1 MQPPNTIAIRIT
13 PIFRSFIPLLY
24 KDGGWL
30 KVPKLNFLI
39 DALARQR
46 IDSLHPLLMSK
57 KLILSLSLILIS
69 APHLAAQAAAP
80 KKAER
85 IVLIGNGLGERMVDH
100 PHFEVLLHQRFPE
113 QNLYIRNL
121 CRPADTAG
129 FRPHPSR
136 NSQWAFPGA
145 EKFHPQHKVHAGN
158 GFHPTPDQWLTD
170 LKPDVLVAF
179 FGYSESFDGQAG
191 LSNFKG
197 ELEAFIKHTQT
208 QKYNGVA
215 SPRLVLVSPIA
226 FEDLSAKRDLPNGKA
241 ENANLELYSKAMAEV
256 AAANKVEFIN
266 VFTPTKALYSSLKSP
281 YTRNGFLP
289 SDDGYRHL
297 GGLLADALYGKAKS
311 APKAA
316 SKSLVSTVADKNWF
330 WFNEYRMLNGVHVDG
345 RRFKP
350 FGPDNYPH
358 EQKKNRQMT
367 EIRDQAIWAAAQGK
381 TFDVAA
387 ADKNTLPLPEVKTNY
402 KVSEKNGT
410 PTYKKG
416 TEAVKDLVTPE
427 GYKVELFASEL
438 DFPNLANPMQISF
451 DNKGRMWVAVMPS
464 YPHYRPGDAK
474 PNDKLL
480 IYEDTNNDGKADKEI
495 VFADGLNLPI
505 GFEFAPGGVYVS
517 QEPHLVFLADK
528 NNDDKADSMEIVLT
542 GFDSHD
548 THHAIS
554 AFAADSSGAF
564 MMCEGVFLHSNVE
577 TPYGPVRGVD
587 GGFYRFCPQ
596 KTKLE
601 RTSQLSI
608 PNPWGFAFDEWGQDF
623 FIHTSGPPWNWNL
636 PVSLK
641 PAHGEKAP
649 ATVNLVPQGQGVR
662 PTSGLEVVSSRHF
675 PDEVQGDFLLGNCI
689 GFLGIKQHSIQDD
702 GTGYKTAFRHDLLKS
717 NDGNFRPADL
727 EFAPDGSLY
736 VVDWQNV
743 LIGHMQ
749 HNARDPLRDHDH
761 GRVYRITY
769 PSRPLVPVAKV
780 DGAPIATLLENLKLP
795 EYRSRYRSRRELREH
810 KAEEVLPALSKW
822 VAALDKKDARYN
834 HHLLEALWTTWSIN
848 RVDTAM
854 VKQLIINEDFR
865 VRSAAVRVLRYNF
878 NLFPD
883 AIEMLKTA
891 AADSHGRVR
900 LEAVIAA
907 TWYDKAG
914 ALEVV
919 SIAKSKGTDT
929 WTDKVFSEAEKRL
942 KGVGGGPEP
951 EPKIVP
957 PSHLSGEADKKSF
970 IAGHEVYSRDAHC
983 ATCHQPD
990 GKGLDPAFPP
1000 LHDSIYVHGDPE
1012 RLIKITLHGLIGP
1025 MEVNGKKYN
1034 GQVPMTG
1041 FGGMLSDKEI
1051 ADVLTYVR
1059 NSFANKASVITPDQV
1074 KKVRADTK
1082 GQDGFYQID
1091 QLLKEHPLEK

>member
-1 MQPPNTIAIRIT
+1 MTKSILLIAC
-13 PIFRSFIPLLY
+13 LLLPFAVSN
-24 KDGGWL
+24 G
-30 KVPKLNFLI
+30 
-39 DALARQR
+39 QT
-46 IDSLHPLLMSK
+46 
-57 KLILSLSLILIS
+57 
-69 APHLAAQAAAP
+69 QAP
-80 KKAER
+80 KKGER

-100 PHFEVLLHQRFPE
+100 PHFEVFLHQRFPD

-121 CRPADTAG
+121 CRPGDTAG

-136 NSQWAFPGA
+136 KSQWAFPGA
-145 EKFHPQHKVHAGN
+145 EKFHPQHQAHAGN
-158 GFHPTPDQWLTD
+158 GFHPTPDEWLVD

-191 LSNFKG
+191 LNNFKG
-197 ELEAFIKHTQT
+197 ELDAFIKHTQA

-226 FEDLSAKRDLPNGKA
+226 FEDLSASRDLPDGKA
-241 ENANLELYSKAMAEV
+241 ENVNLELYTKAMAEI
-256 AAANKVEFIN
+256 AAANKVEF
-266 VFTPTKALYSSLKSP
+266 VDAFAPTKALYSSLKSP

-289 SDDGYRHL
+289 NDDGYRHL
-297 GGLLADALYGKAKS
+297 GGLLADALYGKS
-311 APKAA
+311 SGTPKPT
-316 SKSLVSTVADKNWF
+316 SKELVATVVDKNWF

-350 FGPDNYPH
+350 FGPDNYPD

-367 EIRDQAIWAAAQGK
+367 EIRDQAVWAAAQGK
-381 TFDVAA
+381 TFDFAA
-387 ADKNTLPLPEVKTNY
+387 ADKNTHPLREIKTNY
-402 KVSEKNGT
+402 KASVVPE
-410 PTYKKG
+410 YKKG
-416 TEAVKDLVTPE
+416 EEAVKHLVTPE
-427 GYKVELFASEL
+427 GFKVELFASEL

-495 VFADGLNLPI
+495 VFAEGLNLPI
-505 GFEFAPGGVYVS
+505 GFEFAPGGVFVS

-554 AFAADSSGAF
+554 AFAADPSGAF

-577 TPYGPVRGVD
+577 TPYGVVRGVD

-641 PAHGEKAP
+641 PKHGEKAP
-649 ATVNLVPQGQGVR
+649 GTVNLVPQGQAVR

-675 PDEVQGDFLLGNCI
+675 PDEMQGDFILGNCI

-702 GTGYKTAFRHDLLKS
+702 GTGYKTAYRQDLLKS

-749 HNARDPLRDHDH
+749 HNARDPLRDHEH

-769 PSRPLVPVAKV
+769 PSRPLVPIAKV
-780 DGAPIATLLENLKLP
+780 DGAPIPVLLENLKLP
-795 EYRSRYRSRRELREH
+795 EYRARYRSRRELREH
-810 KAEEVLPALSKW
+810 KPEEVLSALTKW
-822 VAALDKKDARYN
+822 VTALDKKDPRYN
-834 HHLLEALWTTWSIN
+834 HHLLEAMWTTWSIN
-848 RVDTAM
+848 RVDTAL
-854 VKQLIINEDFR
+854 VKQLLASEDFR
-865 VRSAAVRVLRYNF
+865 VRSAAVRLVRYNF

-883 AIEMLKTA
+883 TLDILKKA
-891 AADSHGRVR
+891 AADEHGRVR

-907 TWYDKAG
+907 TWYDKPE

-919 SIAKSKGTDT
+919 TLAKSKGMDV
-929 WTDKVFSEAEKRL
+929 WTEKVYPAAEARL
-942 KGVGGGPEP
+942 KPGLPPGPDT
-951 EPKIVP
+951 EPKIKAP
-957 PSHLSGEADKKSF
+957 AHLDENGKKSY
-970 IAGHEVYSRDAHC
+970 IAGHELYSREGHC
-983 ATCHQPD
+983 STCHQPD

-1000 LHDSIYVHGDPE
+1000 LDNSIYVHGDPD
-1012 RLIKITLHGLIGP
+1012 RLIKLTLHGLMGP

-1034 GQVPMTG
+1034 GQVPMTP
-1041 FGGMLSDKEI
+1041 FGGMLNDKEM

-1059 NSFANKASVITPDQV
+1059 NSFNNMASVITPDQV
-1074 KKVRADTK
+1074 KKVRDATK
-1082 GQDGFYQID
+1082 GQQGFYQID

>member
-1 MQPPNTIAIRIT
+1 M
-13 PIFRSFIPLLY
+13 Y
-24 KDGGWL
+24 
-30 KVPKLNFLI
+30 
-39 DALARQR
+39 
-46 IDSLHPLLMSK
+46 K
-57 KLILSLSLILIS
+57 KLLLSLSLVFIS
-69 APHLAAQAAAP
+69 VPYAVAQIAAP
-80 KKAER
+80 QKSER
-85 IVLIGNGLGERMVDH
+85 IVLIGNGLGERMQDH
-100 PHFEVLLHQRFPE
+100 PHFEILLHQRFPE
-113 QNLYIRNL
+113 QDLYIRNI
-121 CRPADTAG
+121 CRPGDTPG

-136 NSQWAFPGA
+136 KSQWAFPGA
-145 EKFHPQHKVHAGN
+145 DIFHPQHKIHSGN
-158 GFHPTPDQWLTD
+158 GFHPTPDEWLVD

-179 FGYSESFDGQAG
+179 FGYNESFDGPAG
-191 LSNFKG
+191 LENFRG
-197 ELEAFIKHTQT
+197 ELEAFIKHTQA

-226 FEDLSAKRDLPNGKA
+226 YEDLSALRDLPDGKA
-241 ENANLELYSKAMAEV
+241 ENTNLELYTKAIAEV
-256 AAANKVEFIN
+256 AAMNKVEFID
-266 VFTPTKALYSSLKSP
+266 VFTSTKALYPTLKSS

-289 SDDGYRHL
+289 NDQGYQHL

-311 APKAA
+311 VPKAP
-316 SKSLVSTVADKNWF
+316 SKSLVAAVEDKCWF

-350 FGPDNYPH
+350 FGPDNYPD
-358 EQKKNRQMT
+358 EQKKNREMT
-367 EIRDQAIWAAAQGK
+367 EIRDQAIWAAARGK
-381 TFDVAA
+381 SFDVAA
-387 ADKNTLPLPEVKTNY
+387 ADAKTHPLPEVKTNY
-402 KVSEKNGT
+402 KASAKNGE
-410 PTYKKG
+410 PGYKKG
-416 TEAVKDLVTPE
+416 EEAVNHLVTPE

-480 IYEDTNNDGKADKEI
+480 IYEDTNGDGKADKEI

-528 NNDDKADSMEIVLT
+528 NGDDKADSVEVILT

-554 AFAADSSGAF
+554 AFAADPSGAF

-587 GGFYRFCPQ
+587 GGFYRFCPK

-623 FIHTSGPPWNWNL
+623 FIHTSGPPWNWHL

-641 PAHGEKAP
+641 PPYGAKAP
-649 ATVNLVPQGQGVR
+649 ATVNLVPQGQAVR
-662 PTSGLEVVSSRHF
+662 PTSGMEVVSSRHF
-675 PDEVQGDFLLGNCI
+675 PDDVQGDFLFGNCI
-689 GFLGIKQHSIQDD
+689 GFLGIKQHSIQDE

-717 NDGNFRPADL
+717 TDGNFRPADL

-769 PSRPLVPVAKV
+769 PSRPLVKPAVV
-780 DGAPIATLLENLKLP
+780 DGAPISTLLENLKLP
-795 EYRSRYRSRRELREH
+795 EYRSRYRSRRELSGR
-810 KAEEVLPALSKW
+810 KAEDVLPALSKW
-822 VAALDKKDARYN
+822 VAALDKNDARYN
-834 HHLLEALWTTWSIN
+834 HHMLEALWTTWAIN
-848 RVDTAM
+848 RVDTALL
-854 VKQLIINEDFR
+854 KKLIVSDDFR

-878 NLFPD
+878 ELFPD
-883 AIEMLKTA
+883 TLDLLEAA
-891 AADSHGRVR
+891 AADEHGRVR

-907 TWYDKAG
+907 TWYDRTG
-914 ALEVV
+914 ALDVV
-919 SIAKSKGTDT
+919 SIAKSKGMDI
-929 WTDKVFSEAEKRL
+929 WSDKVIPAAEARLSGKTSGDEPVNPIGKIPDHLNDAEK
-942 KGVGGGPEP
+942 K
-951 EPKIVP
+951 
-957 PSHLSGEADKKSF
+957 AF
-970 IAGHEVYSRDAHC
+970 AAGHEVYFRDGHC
-983 ATCHQPD
+983 ATCHQAD

-1000 LHDSIYVHGDPE
+1000 LNESIYVYGDPE
-1012 RLIKITLHGLIGP
+1012 RLIKLTLHGLIGP
-1025 MEVNGKKYN
+1025 MEVNGKSYN
-1034 GQVPMTG
+1034 GQVPMTP
-1041 FGGMLSDKEI
+1041 FGGMLNDQEV
-1051 ADVLTYVR
+1051 AGVLTYVR
-1059 NSFANKASVITPDQV
+1059 NSFGNKASSITPEQV
-1074 KKVRADTK
+1074 KKVREATK
-1082 GQDGFYQID
+1082 GQEGYYQIE

>member
-1 MQPPNTIAIRIT
+1 
-13 PIFRSFIPLLY
+13 
-24 KDGGWL
+24 
-30 KVPKLNFLI
+30 
-39 DALARQR
+39 
-46 IDSLHPLLMSK
+46 MSK
-57 KLILSLSLILIS
+57 ELLLSLSLIFIS
-69 APHLAAQAAAP
+69 APHLAAQSATP
-80 KKAER
+80 KNAER

-100 PHFEVLLHQRFPE
+100 PHFEVLLHQRFPS

-121 CRPADTAG
+121 CRPGDTPG

-145 EKFHPQHKVHAGN
+145 DKFHPQHKAHAGN

-179 FGYSESFDGQAG
+179 FGYNESFDGQAG
-191 LSNFKG
+191 LNNFKG
-197 ELEAFIKHTQT
+197 ELDAFVKHTQA

-226 FEDLSAKRDLPNGKA
+226 YEDLSAQRDLPNGKA
-241 ENANLELYSKAMAEV
+241 ENANLELYIKAMAEI
-256 AAANKVEFIN
+256 AATNKVEFIDA
-266 VFTPTKALYSSLKSP
+266 FTPTKALYPTLEEP

-289 SDDGYRHL
+289 NDDGYLHL
-297 GGLLADALYGKAKS
+297 GGLLAEGLYGKAVIKS
-311 APKAA
+311 GLKAA
-316 SKSLVSTVADKNWF
+316 SKHLVAAVADKNWF

-350 FGPDNYPH
+350 FGPDNYPD

-367 EIRDQAIWAAAQGK
+367 EIRDQAIWATAQGK
-381 TFDVAA
+381 SFDVAA
-387 ADKNTLPLPEVKTNY
+387 ADKDTHPLPEVKTNY
-402 KVSEKNGT
+402 KLIDKGI
-410 PTYKKG
+410 PQYKKG

-451 DNKGRMWVAVMPS
+451 DDKGRMWVAVMPS

-505 GFEFAPGGVYVS
+505 GFEFAPGGVYVAL
-517 QEPHLVFLADK
+517 EPHLVFMADK

-548 THHAIS
+548 THHAVS
-554 AFAADSSGAF
+554 AFTADPSGGI
-564 MMCEGVFLHSNVE
+564 MMCEGVFLHSSVE

-587 GGFYRFCPQ
+587 GGFYRFSPQ

-608 PNPWGFAFDEWGQDF
+608 PNPWGFVFDEWGQDF

-636 PVSLK
+636 PVSLR

-662 PTSGLEVVSSRHF
+662 PTSGLEIVSSRHF
-675 PDEVQGDFLLGNCI
+675 PDEVQGDFLIGNCI

-702 GTGYKTAFRHDLLKS
+702 GTGYKTAFRQELLKS
-717 NDGNFRPADL
+717 SDTNFRPADL

-736 VVDWQNV
+736 VVDWQSV

-749 HNARDPLRDHDH
+749 HNARDPLRDHEH

-769 PSRPLVPVAKV
+769 PSRPLVKPAVV

-795 EYRSRYRSRRELREH
+795 EYRSRYRSRRELRSH
-810 KAEEVLPALSKW
+810 KADEVLPALSKW

-834 HHLLEALWTTWSIN
+834 HHLLEALWTTWAIN
-848 RVDTAM
+848 RVDTALL
-854 VKQLIINEDFR
+854 KKLIVSEDFH

-878 NLFPD
+878 DLFPD
-883 AIEMLKTA
+883 ALELLKTA
-891 AADSHGRVR
+891 AADEQGRVR

-907 TWYDKAG
+907 TWYNKPE

-919 SIAKSKGTDT
+919 TIAKSKGMDV
-929 WTDKVFSEAEKRL
+929 WTDKVFPAAEARL
-942 KGVGGGPEP
+942 GGKAVKAPIENPAPKAPE
-951 EPKIVP
+951 
-957 PSHLSGEADKKSF
+957 HLADAEKKSF
-970 IAGHEVYSRDAHC
+970 LAGHAIYSRDAHC
-983 ATCHQPD
+983 TTCHQPD
-990 GKGLDPAFPP
+990 GKGLDPTYPP

-1012 RLIKITLHGLIGP
+1012 RLIKITLYGLMGP
-1025 MEVNGKKYN
+1025 MELHGKKFD
-1034 GQVPMTG
+1034 GKVPMTP
-1041 FGGMLSDKEI
+1041 FGGLLNDKEV

-1059 NSFANKASVITPDQV
+1059 NTYGNKATAITPEQV
-1074 KKVRADTK
+1074 KAVRDKNKNQA
-1082 GQDGFYQID
+1082 GILQID
-1091 QLLKEHPLEK
+1091 QLLKDHPLEK

>member
-1 MQPPNTIAIRIT
+1 
-13 PIFRSFIPLLY
+13 
-24 KDGGWL
+24 
-30 KVPKLNFLI
+30 
-39 DALARQR
+39 
-46 IDSLHPLLMSK
+46 MSK
-57 KLILSLSLILIS
+57 KLLLSLSLVLINV
-69 APHLAAQAAAP
+69 PHLAAQAVTP

-197 ELEAFIKHTQT
+197 ELDAFVKHTQA

-226 FEDLSAKRDLPNGKA
+226 YEDLSTSRDLPNGKA
-241 ENANLELYSKAMAEV
+241 ENANLEIYSKAMAEV
-256 AAANKVEFIN
+256 AATNKVEFVDAFN
-266 VFTPTKALYSSLKSP
+266 NTKSIYETVRDKRTF
-281 YTRNGFLP
+281 TRNGFLP
-289 SDDGYRHL
+289 NDEGYRHL
-297 GGLLADALYGKAKS
+297 GEWLADALYGKAVIKS
-311 APKAA
+311 GIAAPSKQLVAA
-316 SKSLVSTVADKNWF
+316 VADKNWF

-345 RRFKP
+345 RRYNP
-350 FGPDNYPH
+350 FGPANYPD

-387 ADKNTLPLPEVKTNY
+387 ADKNTHPLPEVKTNY
-402 KVSEKNGT
+402 KASVVPE
-410 PTYKKG
+410 YKKG

-427 GYKVELFASEL
+427 GFKVELFASEL

-480 IYEDTNNDGKADKEI
+480 IYEDTNKDGKADKEI

-554 AFAADSSGAF
+554 AYTADPSGAF

-649 ATVNLVPQGQGVR
+649 KTADLVPKGQAVR

-675 PDEVQGDFLLGNCI
+675 PDEMQGDFILGNCI

-702 GTGYKTAFRHDLLKS
+702 GTGYKTAFRQELLKS

-736 VVDWQNV
+736 VVDWQSI

-769 PSRPLVPVAKV
+769 PSRPLVPIAKV

-795 EYRSRYRSRRELREH
+795 EYRTRYRSRRELREH
-810 KAEEVLPALSKW
+810 KAEEVLPAVKKW
-822 VAALDKKDARYN
+822 VAALDKKDPRYN
-834 HHLLEALWTTWSIN
+834 HHMLEAMWTTWSIN
-848 RVDTAM
+848 RVDTAL
-854 VKQLIINEDFR
+854 VKQLLASEDFR
-865 VRSAAVRVLRYNF
+865 VRSAAVRVVRYNF

-883 AIEMLKTA
+883 SINLLNTA
-891 AADSHGRVR
+891 AGDEHGRVR

-907 TWYDKAG
+907 TWYDKAE

-919 SIAKSKGTDT
+919 SIAKSKGMDV
-929 WTDKVFSEAEKRL
+929 WTEKVFPAAEDRL
-942 KGVGGGPEP
+942 KGKVGPEP
-951 EPKIVP
+951 IPNPAPKAP
-957 PSHLSGEADKKSF
+957 DHLTEEEKKSF
-970 IAGHEVYSRDAHC
+970 LRGHEVYFRDAHC

-1000 LHDSIYVHGDPE
+1000 LHDSIYVHGNPE
-1012 RLIKITLHGLIGP
+1012 RLIKISLHGLIGP

-1034 GQVPMTG
+1034 GQVPMMG
-1041 FGGMLSDKEI
+1041 FAGLLNDKEVS
-1051 ADVLTYVR
+1051 DVLTYVR
-1059 NSFANKASVITPDQV
+1059 NSYANKATAITPDQV
-1074 KKVRADTK
+1074 KKVRDDSK
-1082 GQDGFYQID
+1082 NQNGFYQIE

>member
-1 MQPPNTIAIRIT
+1 
-13 PIFRSFIPLLY
+13 
-24 KDGGWL
+24 
-30 KVPKLNFLI
+30 
-39 DALARQR
+39 
-46 IDSLHPLLMSK
+46 MSK
-57 KLILSLSLILIS
+57 KLLLSLLLILIS
-69 APHLAAQAAAP
+69 APHLAAQAVTP

-100 PHFEVLLHQRFPE
+100 PHFEVLLHAWFPAE
-113 QNLYIRNL
+113 NLYIRNL

-145 EKFHPQHKVHAGN
+145 EKFHPQHKAHAGN

-197 ELEAFIKHTQT
+197 ELDAFVKHTQA

-241 ENANLELYSKAMAEV
+241 ENANLELYTKAMAEV
-256 AAANKVEFIN
+256 AAGNKVEFID
-266 VFTPTKALYSSLKSP
+266 VFTPTKALYSQLKSP

-289 SDDGYRHL
+289 NDNGYRHL
-297 GGLLADALYGKAKS
+297 GGLLADGLYGKAVIKNGI
-311 APKAA
+311 AA
-316 SKSLVSTVADKNWF
+316 LSKQLLAAVADKNWF

-350 FGPDNYPH
+350 FGPDNYPD

-367 EIRDQAIWAAAQGK
+367 EIRDQAIWAAVQGK
-381 TFDVAA
+381 TFDIAA
-387 ADKNTLPLPEVKTNY
+387 ADKNTHQLPEVKTNY

-410 PTYKKG
+410 PEYKEG
-416 TEAVKDLVTPE
+416 SEALKEMITPE
-427 GYKVELFASEL
+427 GYKVELFASEKE
-438 DFPNLANPMQISF
+438 FPNLANPMQISF

-495 VFADGLNLPI
+495 IFADGLNLPI
-505 GFEFAPGGVYVS
+505 GFEFAPGGVYVAE
-517 QEPHLVFLADK
+517 EPHLVFLADK
-528 NNDDKADSMEIVLT
+528 NGDDKADSKEIILT

-548 THHAIS
+548 THHAVS
-554 AFAADSSGAF
+554 AFVADPSGGI

-587 GGFYRFCPQ
+587 GGFYRFSPQ

-649 ATVNLVPQGQGVR
+649 ATVDLIPQGQAVR
-662 PTSGLEVVSSRHF
+662 PTSGLEIISSRHF
-675 PDEVQGDFLLGNCI
+675 PDEVQGDFLIGNCI
-689 GFLGIKQHSIQDD
+689 GYLGLKQHSIQDD
-702 GTGYKTAFRHDLLKS
+702 GTGYKTAFRQELLKS
-717 NDGNFRPADL
+717 NYGNFRPADFEL
-727 EFAPDGSLY
+727 APDGSLY
-736 VVDWQNV
+736 IVDWQSV

-749 HNARDPLRDHDH
+749 HNARDPLRDHVH

-769 PSRPLVPVAKV
+769 PSRPLVKPAKV
-780 DGAPIATLLENLKLP
+780 DGAPIVTLLENLKLP

-810 KAEEVLPALSKW
+810 KADEVLPALTKW
-822 VAALDKKDARYN
+822 VAALDKKDPRYS
-834 HHLLEALWTTWSIN
+834 HHMLEALWTTWAIN
-848 RVDTAM
+848 RVDTALL
-854 VKQLIINEDFR
+854 KKLIVSEDFH
-865 VRSAAVRVLRYNF
+865 VRAAAVRVLRYNF
-878 NLFPD
+878 ELFPD
-883 AIEMLKTA
+883 ALSLLKTA
-891 AADSHGRVR
+891 AGDEHGRVR

-907 TWYDKAG
+907 TWYDKAE

-919 SIAKSKGTDT
+919 TIAKSKGMDV
-929 WTDKVFSEAEKRL
+929 WSEKVIPSAEDRL
-942 KGVGGGPEP
+942 KGKVGKEQIEHPAPKPPE
-951 EPKIVP
+951 
-957 PSHLSGEADKKSF
+957 HLSDSEKKSF
-970 IAGHEVYSRDAHC
+970 LAGHAVYFRDAHC

-990 GKGLDPAFPP
+990 GKGLDPAYPS
-1000 LHDSIYVHGDPE
+1000 LQDSIFVHGDPE
-1012 RLIKITLHGLIGP
+1012 RLIKITLYGLMGP
-1025 MEVNGKKYN
+1025 MELNGKKYD
-1034 GQVPMTG
+1034 GKVPMTP
-1041 FGGMLSDKEI
+1041 FGGLLNDKEV

-1059 NSFANKASVITPDQV
+1059 NSYNNKATAITPEQV
-1074 KKVRADTK
+1074 KAVRDKNKDQA
-1082 GQDGFYQID
+1082 GILQID
-1091 QLLKEHPLEK
+1091 QLLKDHPLEK

>member
-1 MQPPNTIAIRIT
+1 
-13 PIFRSFIPLLY
+13 
-24 KDGGWL
+24 
-30 KVPKLNFLI
+30 
-39 DALARQR
+39 
-46 IDSLHPLLMSK
+46 MSK
-57 KLILSLSLILIS
+57 TLLFSLSLILVS
-69 APHLAAQAAAP
+69 APHLLAQNANP

-85 IVLIGNGLGERMVDH
+85 IVLIGNGLGERMQDH
-100 PHFEVLLHQRFPE
+100 PHFEVLLHQRFPTE
-113 QNLYIRNL
+113 NLYIRNL
-121 CRPADTAG
+121 CRPGDTPG

-136 NSQWAFPGA
+136 KSQWAFPGA
-145 EKFHPQHKVHAGN
+145 DQFHPQHKAHAGN

-179 FGYSESFDGQAG
+179 FGYSESFDGPAG
-191 LSNFKG
+191 LKNFKG
-197 ELEAFIKHTQT
+197 ELEAFVKHTQA

-226 FEDLSAKRDLPNGKA
+226 YEDLSAQRDLPNGKA
-241 ENANLELYSKAMAEV
+241 ENANLELYTKAMAEV
-256 AAANKVEFIN
+256 AAANKVEFLD
-266 VFTPTKALYSSLKSP
+266 VFTPTKALYPTLKSP
-281 YTRNGFLP
+281 HTRNGFLP
-289 SDDGYRHL
+289 NDDGYRYL
-297 GGLLADALYGKAKS
+297 GGLLAEGLYGNAKTAAKAPTKELV
-311 APKAA
+311 AA
-316 SKSLVSTVADKNWF
+316 VADKSWF

-350 FGPDNYPH
+350 FGPDNYPD

-387 ADKNTLPLPEVKTNY
+387 ADKNTHPLREIKSNY
-402 KVSEKNGT
+402 KLNDKGAPE
-410 PTYKKG
+410 YKKG
-416 TEAVKDLVTPE
+416 TESVKDLVTPE

-451 DNKGRMWVAVMPS
+451 DDKGRMWVAVMPS

-480 IYEDTNNDGKADKEI
+480 IYEDTNKDGKADKEI

-517 QEPHLVFLADK
+517 QEPHLVFLADA
-528 NNDDKADSMEIVLT
+528 NGDDKADSKEIVLT

-554 AFAADSSGAF
+554 AFAADPSGAF
-564 MMCEGVFLHSNVE
+564 MMCEGVFLHSSVE

-636 PVSLK
+636 PVSLRA
-641 PAHGEKAP
+641 AHGEKAP
-649 ATVNLVPQGQGVR
+649 ATTNLVPQGQAVR

-675 PDEVQGDFLLGNCI
+675 PDEVQGDFLFGNCI

-702 GTGYKTAFRHDLLKS
+702 GTGYKTAHRHDLLKS
-717 NDGNFRPADL
+717 TDGNFRPADL

-769 PSRPLVPVAKV
+769 PSRPLVEPAKV

-795 EYRSRYRSRRELREH
+795 EYRSRYRSRRELRSH
-810 KAEEVLPALSKW
+810 KADEVLPALSKW
-822 VAALDKKDARYN
+822 VAALDKKDPRYN
-834 HHLLEALWTTWSIN
+834 HHMLEALWTTWSIN
-848 RVDTAM
+848 RVDTALL
-854 VKQLIINEDFR
+854 KKLIVSEDFR

-878 NLFPD
+878 DLFPD
-883 AIEMLKTA
+883 AIALLKTA
-891 AADSHGRVR
+891 AADAHGRVR

-907 TWYDKAG
+907 TWYDKAE

-919 SIAKSKGTDT
+919 NIAKSKGMDS
-929 WTDKVFSEAEKRL
+929 WTNKVIPAAEGRL
-942 KGVGGGPEP
+942 KGKIGPEP
-951 EPKIVP
+951 IENPAPKPPANLSEP
-957 PSHLSGEADKKSF
+957 EKKSF
-970 IAGHEVYSRDAHC
+970 LAGHEVYFRDAHC

-990 GKGLDPAFPP
+990 GKGLDPAYPP
-1000 LHDSIYVHGDPE
+1000 LHDSIFVHGDPE
-1012 RLIKITLHGLIGP
+1012 RLIKITLYGLMGP
-1025 MEVNGKKYN
+1025 MQLHGKKFD
-1034 GQVPMTG
+1034 GKVPMTP
-1041 FGGMLSDKEI
+1041 FGGLLNDKEV

-1059 NSFANKASVITPDQV
+1059 NTYGNKAAAITPEQV
-1074 KKVRADTK
+1074 KAVRDKNKDQEA
-1082 GQDGFYQID
+1082 GILQID
-1091 QLLKEHPLEK
+1091 QLLKDHPLEK

>member
-1 MQPPNTIAIRIT
+1 MAKAYRKAAQVEGWRRKIFDRLTMAGTYRISVIRIMIKSLLLIATLVT
-13 PIFRSFIPLLY
+13 PLT
-24 KDGGWL
+24 
-30 KVPKLNFLI
+30 VLNG
-39 DALARQR
+39 QTQ
-46 IDSLHPLLMSK
+46 S
-57 KLILSLSLILIS
+57 
-69 APHLAAQAAAP
+69 P
-80 KKAER
+80 KKGER
-85 IVLIGNGLGERMVDH
+85 IVFIGNGLGERIVDH
-100 PHFEVLLHQRFPE
+100 PHVEILLHQRFPE

-121 CRPADTAG
+121 CRPGDTAG

-136 NSQWAFPGA
+136 KSQWAFPGA
-145 EKFHPQHKVHAGN
+145 EKFHPQHQVHAGN
-158 GFHPTPDQWLTD
+158 GFHPSPDEWLVD

-179 FGYSESFDGQAG
+179 FGYSESFDGEAG
-191 LSNFKG
+191 LKNFRG
-197 ELEAFIKHTQT
+197 ELDAFIKHTQA

-215 SPRLVLVSPIA
+215 TPRLLLVSPIA
-226 FEDLSAKRDLPNGKA
+226 YEDLSAQRDLPNGKV
-241 ENANLELYSKAMAEV
+241 ENANLELYTKAMAEI
-256 AAANKVEFIN
+256 AALNKVEF
-266 VFTPTKALYSSLKSP
+266 VDAFTVTKALYPTLKSP

-289 SDDGYRHL
+289 NDDGYLHL
-297 GGLLADALYGKAKS
+297 GGVLADALYGKPSPVTKQAGKD
-311 APKAA
+311 
-316 SKSLVSTVADKNWF
+316 LVSAVADKNWF

-350 FGPDNYPH
+350 FGPDNYPA
-358 EQKKNRQMT
+358 EQKKNREMT

-387 ADKNTLPLPEVKTNY
+387 ADKNTHPLPEVKTNY
-402 KVSEKNGT
+402 KPSGKNGT
-410 PTYKKG
+410 PEYKKG
-416 TEAVKDLVTPE
+416 EEAVKHLVTPE
-427 GYKVELFASEL
+427 GFKVELFASEL
-438 DFPNLANPMQISF
+438 EFPNLANPMQISF
-451 DNKGRMWVAVMPS
+451 DDKGRMWVAVMPS

-505 GFEFAPGGVYVS
+505 GFEFVPGGVFVS
-517 QEPHLVFLADK
+517 QEPHLVFLPDK
-528 NNDDKADSMEIVLT
+528 NNDDKADSIEIVLT

-554 AFAADSSGAF
+554 AFAADPSGAI

-577 TPYGPVRGVD
+577 TPYGVVRGVD

-641 PAHGEKAP
+641 PKHGEKAP
-649 ATVNLVPQGQGVR
+649 ATVNLVPQGQAVR

-675 PDEVQGDFLLGNCI
+675 PDEMQGDFLIGNCI

-702 GTGYKTAFRHDLLKS
+702 GTGYKTAFRQDLLKS

-749 HNARDPLRDHDH
+749 HNARDPLRDHEH

-769 PSRPLVPVAKV
+769 PSRPLVKPAAVE
-780 DGAPIATLLENLKLP
+780 GAPIATLLENLKLP
-795 EYRSRYRSRRELREH
+795 EYRSRYRSLRELRSHEPQ
-810 KAEEVLPALSKW
+810 KVLTALSKW
-822 VAALDKKDARYN
+822 IAALDTKDARYN
-834 HHLLEALWTTWSIN
+834 HHLLNALWVTWSIN
-848 RVDTAM
+848 KVDTDL
-854 VKQLIINEDFR
+854 VRKLLTNDDFR
-865 VRSAAVRVLRYNF
+865 VRCAAVRVVRYNF

-883 AIEMLKTA
+883 ALELLKTA
-891 AADSHGRVR
+891 AADSQGRVR

-907 TWYDKAG
+907 TWYDKPE

-919 SIAKSKGTDT
+919 SIAKSKGTDV
-929 WTDKVFSEAEKRL
+929 WTEKVYPAAEARL
-942 KGVGGGPEP
+942 KGESGGGEA
-951 EPKIVP
+951 EPKVKVP
-957 PSHLSGEADKKSF
+957 AHLDANAKKSF
-970 IAGHEVYSRDAHC
+970 IAGHEIYLREGHC
-983 ATCHQPD
+983 GTCHQPD

-1000 LHDSIYVHGDPE
+1000 LHDSIYVHGSSE
-1012 RLIKITLHGLIGP
+1012 RLIKLTLHGLMGP
-1025 MEVNGKKYN
+1025 MEVNGKSYN
-1034 GQVPMTG
+1034 GQVPMTP
-1041 FGGMLSDKEI
+1041 FGGMLNDKEI

-1059 NSFANKASVITPDQV
+1059 NSFNNNASVITPEEV
-1074 KKVRADTK
+1074 KKVREATK
-1082 GQDGFYQID
+1082 GQQGFYQVE

>member
-1 MQPPNTIAIRIT
+1 
-13 PIFRSFIPLLY
+13 
-24 KDGGWL
+24 
-30 KVPKLNFLI
+30 
-39 DALARQR
+39 
-46 IDSLHPLLMSK
+46 MSK
-57 KLILSLSLILIS
+57 TLLLSLSLALVS
-69 APHLAAQAAAP
+69 APHLAAQNTAP
-80 KKAER
+80 KKSER

-121 CRPADTAG
+121 CRPGDTAG

-136 NSQWAFPGA
+136 GSQWAFPGA
-145 EKFHPQHKVHAGN
+145 ENFHPQHKVHAGN

-179 FGYSESFDGQAG
+179 FGYSESFDGKAG
-191 LSNFKG
+191 LKNFTG
-197 ELEAFIKHTQT
+197 ELDAFIKHTQA
-208 QKYNGVA
+208 QKYNGTA

-226 FEDLSAKRDLPNGKA
+226 FEDLSAQRDLPNGKA
-241 ENANLELYSKAMAEV
+241 ENVNLELYSKAMAEV
-256 AAANKVEFIN
+256 AAANKVEF
-266 VFTPTKALYSSLKSP
+266 VDAFAPTKALFSSLKSP

-289 SDDGYRHL
+289 NDDGYRHL
-297 GGLLADALYGKAKS
+297 GGLLADALYGKAS
-311 APKAA
+311 AA
-316 SKSLVSTVADKNWF
+316 SKPASKALLTAVADKNWF

-350 FGPDNYPH
+350 FGPDNYPD

-367 EIRDQAIWAAAQGK
+367 EIRDQAIWSAAQGK

-387 ADKNTLPLPEVKTNY
+387 ADKNTHPLSEIKTNY
-402 KVSEKNGT
+402 KGAVVPE
-410 PTYKKG
+410 YKKG

-427 GYKVELFASEL
+427 GFKVELFASEL

-451 DNKGRMWVAVMPS
+451 DDKGRMWVAVMPT

-528 NNDDKADSMEIVLT
+528 NNDDKADSIEIVLT

-554 AFAADSSGAF
+554 AFTADPSGAF
-564 MMCEGVFLHSNVE
+564 MLCEGVFLHSNVE
-577 TPYGPVRGVD
+577 TPYGVVRGVD

-641 PAHGEKAP
+641 PQHGEKAP
-649 ATVNLVPQGQGVR
+649 ATANLIPQGQAVR

-675 PDEVQGDFLLGNCI
+675 PDEMQGDFILGNCI
-689 GFLGIKQHSIQDD
+689 GFLGVKQHSIQDD

-749 HNARDPLRDHDH
+749 HNARDPLRDHVH
-761 GRVYRITY
+761 GRVYRVTY
-769 PSRPLVPVAKV
+769 PSRPLVKPAVV

-795 EYRSRYRSRRELREH
+795 EYRARYRSRRELRSH
-810 KAEEVLPALSKW
+810 KPEEVLTAVNKW
-822 VAALDKKDARYN
+822 VKALDKKDPRYN
-834 HHLLEALWTTWSIN
+834 HHLLEAMWTTWSIN
-848 RVDTAM
+848 RVDIAL
-854 VKQLIINEDFR
+854 VKQLLASEDFR
-865 VRSAAVRVLRYNF
+865 VRSAALRVVRYNF

-883 AIEMLKTA
+883 ALDLLKKA
-891 AADSHGRVR
+891 AADDHGRVR

-907 TWYDKAG
+907 TWYDKAE

-919 SIAKSKGTDT
+919 TIAKSKGMDS
-929 WTDKVFSEAEKRL
+929 WTEKVFPAAEDRL
-942 KGVGGGPEP
+942 KKKVVTEVIEHPA
-951 EPKIVP
+951 PKAP
-957 PSHLSGEADKKSF
+957 DHLSDAEKKSF
-970 IAGHEVYSRDAHC
+970 LAGHEIYFRDAHC

-990 GKGLDPAFPP
+990 GKGLDPAYPP
-1000 LHDSIYVHGDPE
+1000 LENTIFVNGNPE
-1012 RLIKITLHGLIGP
+1012 RLIKITLYGLMGP
-1025 MEVNGKKYN
+1025 LEVNGKKFK
-1034 GQVPMTG
+1034 GDVPMTP
-1041 FGGMLSDKEI
+1041 FGGLLNDKEV

-1059 NSFANKASVITPDQV
+1059 NSYGNKAAAITPDQV
-1074 KKVRADTK
+1074 KVVRDKNK
-1082 GQDGFYQID
+1082 GQAGILQVE
-1091 QLLKEHPLEK
+1091 QLLKDHPLEK

>member
-1 MQPPNTIAIRIT
+1 
-13 PIFRSFIPLLY
+13 
-24 KDGGWL
+24 
-30 KVPKLNFLI
+30 
-39 DALARQR
+39 
-46 IDSLHPLLMSK
+46 MSK
-57 KLILSLSLILIS
+57 KLFLSLSLVLVGAS
-69 APHLAAQAAAP
+69 HLMAQSVIP
-80 KKAER
+80 KKTER
-85 IVLIGNGLGERMVDH
+85 IVLIGNGLGERMQDH
-100 PHFEVLLHQRFPE
+100 PYFEVQLHQRFPE
-113 QNLYIRNL
+113 KNLYIRNL
-121 CRPADTAG
+121 CRPGDTPG

-136 NSQWAFPGA
+136 KSQWAFPGA
-145 EKFHPQHKVHAGN
+145 EKFHSQHQVHAGQ
-158 GFHPTPDQWLTD
+158 GFHPTPDEWLVD
-170 LKPDVLVAF
+170 VKPDVLIAF
-179 FGYSESFDGQAG
+179 FGYSESFDGPSG
-191 LSNFKG
+191 LQNFKG
-197 ELEAFIKHTQT
+197 ELEAFVKHTQA

-226 FEDLSAKRDLPNGKA
+226 YEDLSAKRDLPNGKA
-241 ENANLELYSKAMAEV
+241 ENTNLELYTKAMAEI
-256 AAANKVEFIN
+256 AAANKVEFLD
-266 VFTPTKALYSSLKSP
+266 VFSVTKSLYPTLKSS

-289 SDDGYRHL
+289 NDNGYRHL
-297 GGLLADALYGKAKS
+297 GNLLAEGLYGKVKTAVK
-311 APKAA
+311 APSKA
-316 SKSLVSTVADKNWF
+316 LVTAVEDKCWF

-350 FGPDNYPH
+350 FGPDNYPD

-381 TFDVAA
+381 AFDIAG
-387 ADKNTLPLPEVKTNY
+387 ADKNTHQLPEVKTNY
-402 KVSEKNGT
+402 IANVVPE
-410 PTYKKG
+410 YKKG
-416 TEAVKDLVTPE
+416 TEAVKDLITPE

-451 DNKGRMWVAVMPS
+451 DDKGRMWVAVMPS

-528 NNDDKADSMEIVLT
+528 NGDDKADSKEIVLT

-554 AFAADSSGAF
+554 AFAADPSGAF
-564 MMCEGVFLHSNVE
+564 MMCEGVFLHTSVE
-577 TPYGPVRGVD
+577 TPYGAVRGVD

-649 ATVNLVPQGQGVR
+649 ETANLIPQGQAVR

-689 GFLGIKQHSIQDD
+689 GFLGIKQHSFQDY
-702 GTGYKTAFRHDLLKS
+702 GTGYKTAFRHELLKS
-717 NDGNFRPADL
+717 TDGNFRPADL

-736 VVDWQNV
+736 VVDWQNI

-769 PSRPLVPVAKV
+769 PSRPLVKPAAV

-795 EYRSRYRSRRELREH
+795 EYRSRYRSRRELRSH
-810 KAEEVLPALSKW
+810 KADEVLSELSKW

-834 HHLLEALWTTWSIN
+834 HHMLEALWTTWSIN
-848 RVDTAM
+848 RVDTALL
-854 VKQLIINEDFR
+854 KKLIVSEDFR

-883 AIEMLKTA
+883 ALDLLKKA
-891 AADSHGRVR
+891 AADDHGRVR

-907 TWYDKAG
+907 TWYDRAE

-919 SIAKSKGTDT
+919 NIAKTKGMDS
-929 WTDKVFSEAEKRL
+929 WTEKVLPAAEGRL
-942 KGVGGGPEP
+942 KGKAGKEPVENAAPKPPEY
-951 EPKIVP
+951 
-957 PSHLSGEADKKSF
+957 LSELEKKSF
-970 IAGHEVYSRDAHC
+970 LAGHEVYFRDAHC

-990 GKGLDPAFPP
+990 GKGLDPAYPP
-1000 LHDSIYVHGDPE
+1000 LYDSIFVHGDPE
-1012 RLIKITLHGLIGP
+1012 RLIKITLYGLMGP
-1025 MEVNGKKYN
+1025 MELHGKKYD
-1034 GQVPMTG
+1034 GKVPMTP
-1041 FGGMLSDKEI
+1041 FGGLLNDKEV

-1059 NSFANKASVITPDQV
+1059 NSYGNKAAAITPEQV
-1074 KKVRADTK
+1074 KTVRDKNK
-1082 GQDGFYQID
+1082 GQAGILQID
-1091 QLLKEHPLEK
+1091 QLLKAHPLEK

>member
-1 MQPPNTIAIRIT
+1 
-13 PIFRSFIPLLY
+13 
-24 KDGGWL
+24 
-30 KVPKLNFLI
+30 
-39 DALARQR
+39 
-46 IDSLHPLLMSK
+46 MSK
-57 KLILSLSLILIS
+57 KLFLGLSLVLVGASQLMAQSLT
-69 APHLAAQAAAP
+69 P
-80 KKAER
+80 KKSER
-85 IVLIGNGLGERMVDH
+85 IVLIGNGIGERMQDH
-100 PHFEVLLHQRFPE
+100 PYFEVELHQRFPAE
-113 QNLYIRNL
+113 NLYIRNL
-121 CRPADTAG
+121 CRPGDTPG

-136 NSQWAFPGA
+136 TSQWAFPGA
-145 EKFHPQHKVHAGN
+145 EKFHPQHQVHAGQ
-158 GFHPTPDQWLTD
+158 GFHPTPDEWLLD

-179 FGYSESFDGQAG
+179 FGYSESFDGPGG
-191 LSNFKG
+191 LQNFKG
-197 ELEAFIKHTQT
+197 ELEAFVKHTQA

-226 FEDLSAKRDLPNGKA
+226 YEDLSAKRDLPNGKA
-241 ENANLELYSKAMAEV
+241 ENANLELYTKAMAEI
-256 AAANKVEFIN
+256 AAANKVEFLDMFS
-266 VFTPTKALYSSLKSP
+266 VTKSLYPTLKSP

-289 SDDGYRHL
+289 NDDGYRHL
-297 GGLLADALYGKAKS
+297 GKLLAEGLYGKAKS
-311 APKAA
+311 ALKAPG
-316 SKSLVSTVADKNWF
+316 KSLVSAVEDKCWF

-350 FGPDNYPH
+350 FGPDNYPD

-367 EIRDQAIWAAAQGK
+367 EIRDQAIWAAAQGRS
-381 TFDVAA
+381 FDVAA
-387 ADKNTLPLPEVKTNY
+387 ADKKTHTLPEVKTNY
-402 KVSEKNGT
+402 KPSEKNGP

-416 TEAVKDLVTPE
+416 TEAVKDLITPE

-438 DFPNLANPMQISF
+438 EFPNLANPMQISF

-480 IYEDTNNDGKADKEI
+480 IYEDTNHDGKADKEI

-517 QEPHLVFLADK
+517 QEPHLVFLADT
-528 NNDDKADSMEIVLT
+528 NGDDKADSKEIVLT

-554 AFAADSSGAF
+554 AFAADPSGAF
-564 MMCEGVFLHSNVE
+564 MLCEGVFLHSSVE

-649 ATVNLVPQGQGVR
+649 PTANLVPQGQAVR

-702 GTGYKTAFRHDLLKS
+702 GTGYKTAFRHELLKS
-717 NDGNFRPADL
+717 TDGNFRPADL

-749 HNARDPLRDHDH
+749 HNARDPLRDHEH

-769 PSRPLVPVAKV
+769 PSRPLVKPAAV

-795 EYRSRYRSRRELREH
+795 EYRSRYRSRRELRSH
-810 KAEEVLPALSKW
+810 KADEVLSALSKW
-822 VAALDKKDARYN
+822 VASLDKKDARYN
-834 HHLLEALWTTWSIN
+834 HHMLEALWTSWSIN
-848 RVDTAM
+848 RVDTALL
-854 VKQLIINEDFR
+854 KQLLGNEDFR
-865 VRSAAVRVLRYNF
+865 VRAAAVRVLRYNF
-878 NLFPD
+878 DLFPD
-883 AIEMLKTA
+883 ALDLLKKA
-891 AADSHGRVR
+891 AADEHGRVR

-907 TWYDKAG
+907 TWYDKSE

-919 SIAKSKGTDT
+919 AIAKSKGTDS
-929 WTDKVFSEAEKRL
+929 WTDKVLPAAEGRL
-942 KGVGGGPEP
+942 KGRAGKEPVENAAPKPPE
-951 EPKIVP
+951 
-957 PSHLSGEADKKSF
+957 HLNETEKKSF
-970 IAGHEVYSRDAHC
+970 LAGHEVYFRDAHC

-990 GKGLDPAFPP
+990 GKGLDPAYPP
-1000 LHDSIYVHGDPE
+1000 LHDSIFVHGNPE
-1012 RLIKITLHGLIGP
+1012 RLIKITLYGLMGP
-1025 MEVNGKKYN
+1025 MELHGKKYD
-1034 GQVPMTG
+1034 GKVPMTP
-1041 FGGMLSDKEI
+1041 FGGLLNDKEV

-1059 NSFANKASVITPDQV
+1059 NSYGNKATAITPEQV
-1074 KKVRADTK
+1074 KTVRDKNKDQA
-1082 GQDGFYQID
+1082 GILQIE
-1091 QLLKEHPLEK
+1091 QLLKDYPLEK